1 MAYNLLNQPVQ
12 PFYFT
17 LTFTYFSGYTTVMQE
32 NYWVESQGSN
42 YQFPSTYGYVPRR
55 RRRRRTEEHVQE
67 NYRHLNQTWQG
78 SYDEVEVWD
87 ESDFIEHRRSNLS
100 TNISRDDLVRTNLSE
115 ETILRHLKTRKFAT
129 SEEAKPTNESP
140 EICVVC
146 QCEYEDDESI
156 GRLPCGHEY
165 HVDCITRW
173 LCQKNVCP
181 ICKATAIPRREEVAR
196 G

>member
-1 MAYNLLNQPVQ
+1 MAYNFQNQPIRPV
-12 PFYFT
+12 YFT
-17 LTFTYFSGYTTVMQE
+17 LNFTYFSGYITVMQE

-42 YQFPSTYGYVPRR
+42 YQFPSTYGHVPRR
-55 RRRRRTEEHVQE
+55 RRSREHFQE
-67 NYRHLNQTWQG
+67 NYRHLNRTWQG

-87 ESDFIEHRRSNLS
+87 ESEFIEHRRSNLS
-100 TNISRDDLVRTNLSE
+100 TTISRDDRLRTNFSQ

-129 SEEAKPTNESP
+129 SEEVKPTNEGP

-146 QCEYEDDESI
+146 QCEYGDNESI
-156 GRLPCGHEY
+156 GRLRCGHEY

-181 ICKATAIPRREEVAR
+181 ICKATAIPRSEEVAR
-196 G
+196 V